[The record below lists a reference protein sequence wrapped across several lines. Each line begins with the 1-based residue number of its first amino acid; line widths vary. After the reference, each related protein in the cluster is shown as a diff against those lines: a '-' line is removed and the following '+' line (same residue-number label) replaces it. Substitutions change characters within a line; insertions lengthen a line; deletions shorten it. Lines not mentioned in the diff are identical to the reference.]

1 MISSFECAQ
10 CGSTE
15 FIDVSARRVDCVY
28 CKSQYKLIT
37 KEPVL
42 VINKGANVIFGKNA
56 DVEIRGDIE
65 VQSGATVELQGKVTV
80 LSGNRKQE
88 FQLKLIKPHD
98 KVNNSNK
105 N

>member
-15 FIDVSARRVDCVY
+15 FIEVGARRVDCAY
-28 CKSQYKLIT
+28 CKSQYQLIT

-65 VQSGATVELQGKVTV
+65 VQSGANVDIQGKVTV
-80 LSGNRKQE
+80 HDGNKKQD
-88 FQLKLIKPHD
+88 FQLTLIKDNHNKHD
-98 KVNNSNK
+98 D
-105 N
+105 